1 MGPLGSGCVEKY
13 VEYGSVGCDCV
24 LRRII
29 GVGGDIVGVV
39 LVVEER
45 RAGGWWWGYIS
56 LPYAKSRYVTPLQ

>member
-45 RAGGWWWGYIS
+45 RAGVGGGAIYLCHTRS
-56 LPYAKSRYVTPLQ
+56 LAT